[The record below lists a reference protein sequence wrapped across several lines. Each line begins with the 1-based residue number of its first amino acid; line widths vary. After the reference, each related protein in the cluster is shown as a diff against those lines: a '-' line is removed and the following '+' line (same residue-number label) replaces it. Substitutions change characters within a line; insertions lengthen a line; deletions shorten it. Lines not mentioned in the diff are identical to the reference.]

1 MTQIPNCT
9 ILLPAGSLTDQTIA
23 PTAQLDP
30 LKLRQRVLQRFP
42 VGWDTFRV
50 WDAWHSNPVATAA
63 TDDLA
68 LISGAMTASG
78 SAGRISAG
86 DCRNLGATTRRVA
99 FFFPVPANYDDGETI
114 QFRVRAAM
122 ETTVASA
129 SCTVDLEA
137 FVRGVGANVGADL
150 VTTAA
155 QNMNS
160 LSVTDYDFQLDAALI
175 DPGMLLLV
183 RLTIVCNDVAT
194 GTAVTPVVY
203 GIDLF
208 ADTRG

>member
-30 LKLRQRVLQRFP
+30 LKLRQRVLQRYP

-50 WDAWHSNPVATAA
+50 WDAWTSNPVATAG

-68 LISGAMTASG
+68 LLSGAMVASG

-99 FFFPVPANYDDGETI
+99 FFMPVPANYDDGETI

-122 ETTVASA
+122 ETTVAST

-137 FVRGVGANVGADL
+137 FVLGVGSTVGADL
-150 VTTAA
+150 ITTNA

-160 LSVTDYDFQLDAALI
+160 LSVTDYDFALDAAQI
-175 DPGMLLLV
+175 DPGQLLLV
-183 RLTIVCNDVAT
+183 RLTIAVSDTAT
-194 GTAVTPVVY
+194 ATAVSPAVY
-203 GIDLF
+203 SVALL